1 MLIFPAQWEPN
12 SEAEQI
18 CNLLFLGGSTP
29 REKKKKERRKQTKKP
44 PKTTKKANQQTN
56 HTTSLFSLS
65 ILIYRNQHKDLP
77 VVSR

>member
-29 REKKKKERRKQTKKP
+29 REKKKKERRKQTN
-44 PKTTKKANQQTN
+44 KTLENTVA
-56 HTTSLFSLS
+56 
-65 ILIYRNQHKDLP
+65 
-77 VVSR
+77 